1 MPTSSIHLYPNF
13 FHFLDLGHTS
23 LNEPSLS
30 KWYRACEQTKSK
42 SRHVIFLLRGNLENF
57 KLFYTDISQSRR
69 GFTTTLYWFLTR
81 NKYIAALHCWTHVQ
95 ANKYL
100 LKFNNRNPRK
110 WYGKCPKLKVKN
122 LELYHWRRSCAFIVK
137 FEYISYNIF
146 QYIYFICWDLQ
157 IRFLIIKRV
166 PLFFYRSIICS
177 FSPFKRIVTIKDVFF
192 LYSLNKLWS

>member
-42 SRHVIFLLRGNLENF
+42 SSHFIFLLRGNLENF

-69 GFTTTLYWFLTR
+69 GFTATLYWFLTR
-81 NKYIAALHCWTHVQ
+81 NKYITSLHCWTHVQ

-122 LELYHWRRSCAFIVK
+122 LELYHWRRSCAFIVN

-146 QYIYFICWDLQ
+146 QYFIYWDLQ
-157 IRFLIIKRV
+157 RRFLFIKSV
-166 PLFFYRSIICS
+166 LLFFYRSIIRS
-177 FSPFKRIVTIKDVFF
+177 FSHFKRIMTIKDVFV
-192 LYSLNKLWS
+192 LYSFNKLWS